1 MFFKKECFMIV
12 KVTQEHIDKAR
23 KLIQEARERDDL
35 KYVSLNCPITL
46 ALKETF
52 KVEFAEVNHYK
63 FTVGQFPENLVFEKP
78 VPDSIWMWI
87 QHFDMDHHVEP
98 FEFELS

>member
-1 MFFKKECFMIV
+1 MIV
-12 KVTQEHIDKAR
+12 KVTQEHINKGR
-23 KLIQEARERDDL
+23 QLIAEAEKRGDN
-35 KYVSLNCPITL
+35 KPVSLNCPITL

-78 VPDSIWMWI
+78 VPDDIWEWI
-87 QHFDMDHHVEP
+87 LRFDCGGPVQP
-98 FEFELS
+98 FEFELSLEGVKI